1 MFSPRF
7 FLLFLESLGTSTSPN
22 IHFKQKHLSKAYC
35 EAFASP
41 WFRLRKKPL
50 PRRFCKASA
59 ALLAE
64 QLVRLSGPV
73 AVVHF
78 ISGATPELP
87 PQSTTGCRWIRQ
99 AAASTLLE
107 VCRAGGRGQYF
118 ASTSLG
124 DAGHVELVVSLWKTP
139 GKLLKYL
146 RSNAAEEWPEEEGLM
161 ATAIEQLLVCPKL

>member
-1 MFSPRF
+1 MFSPRIFYYF
-7 FLLFLESLGTSTSPN
+7 FSFGTSTSPN
-22 IHFKQKHLSKAYC
+22 IHFKQKHLSKAYG

-41 WFRLRKKPL
+41 WFRFQKPL

-78 ISGATPELP
+78 ISGVFPELP
-87 PQSTTGCRWIRQ
+87 PESTTGCGWIRQ

>member
-1 MFSPRF
+1 MFSPRIFYYF
-7 FLLFLESLGTSTSPN
+7 FSFGTSTSPN
-22 IHFKQKHLSKAYC
+22 THFKQKHLSKAYC

-41 WFRLRKKPL
+41 WFFQKPL

-78 ISGATPELP
+78 ISGEALELP
-87 PQSTTGCRWIRQ
+87 PESTTGCRWIRQ

>member
-1 MFSPRF
+1 MSNHPK
-7 FLLFLESLGTSTSPN
+7 LPSSNTP
-22 IHFKQKHLSKAYC
+22 QAYC

-41 WFRLRKKPL
+41 WLFGFQFQPPK
-50 PRRFCKASA
+50 RRFCKASA

-78 ISGATPELP
+78 ISGATEEETPPPE
-87 PQSTTGCRWIRQ
+87 SRNRSGATGSGWIRL
-99 AAASTLLE
+99 AAASTLRD
-107 VCRAGGRGQYF
+107 VWRAGGRGQYF